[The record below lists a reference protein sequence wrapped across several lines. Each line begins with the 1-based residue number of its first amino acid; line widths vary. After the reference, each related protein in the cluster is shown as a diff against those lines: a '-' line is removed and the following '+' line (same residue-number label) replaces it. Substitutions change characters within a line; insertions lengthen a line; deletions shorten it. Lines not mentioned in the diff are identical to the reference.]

1 MKLLLTIIQDPDS
14 NKLQKV
20 LTDRGLGVTK
30 LSSTG
35 GFLRQGNSTF
45 LIGVEDDQVPE
56 VRELI
61 SSTCRERTELM
72 IPGAAMA
79 DLEGVYAA
87 QATEVTLGG
96 AIIFTLNVD
105 DFVKV

>member
-1 MKLLLTIIQDPDS
+1 MKLLLTIVQDPDS
-14 NKLQKV
+14 TKLQEA
-20 LTDRGLGVTK
+20 LTEQGLGVTK

-35 GFLRQGNSTF
+35 GFLRQGNSTV
-45 LIGVEDDQVPE
+45 LIGVEDDQVLE

-61 SSTCRERTELM
+61 TSTCQERSVLM

-87 QATEVTLGG
+87 QATEVTQGG

>member
-20 LTDRGLGVTK
+20 LTERGLGVTK

-45 LIGVEDDQVPE
+45 LIGVEDDQVLE

-61 SSTCRERTELM
+61 ASTCRERSELM

-87 QATEVTLGG
+87 QATEVTQGG

-105 DFVKV
+105 DFIKV